1 MLHLPPRHLS
11 SSCFVSYS
19 SNYDSLL
26 LGLGLFKQ
34 FVLSVFEKQLELR
47 IILEIN
53 GTGSEVL
60 AAFLFFSIQQDK
72 YISCNGN
79 VLFLILFCCKSDQ
92 KEHMFLEFP
101 HACIFHQPMSEEVQN
116 QCKE

>member
-1 MLHLPPRHLS
+1 MFCLF
-11 SSCFVSYS
+11 CF

-34 FVLSVFEKQLELR
+34 FILSVFEKQMELW
-47 IILEIN
+47 IILEVN
-53 GTGSEVL
+53 GTRSEILV
-60 AAFLFFSIQQDK
+60 AFSIFSTQHYK

-79 VLFLILFCCKSDQ
+79 VPFLILFCCKSNQ

-101 HACIFHQPMSEEVQN
+101 HACIFDQPMLEEVQN